1 MKLRFAG
8 ISQVGQIRNKNE
20 DAILM
25 RVADH
30 GALFLVA
37 DGIGGREHG
46 ELASKML
53 CDRYNEWWEEQFFTP
68 SMTFQKA
75 IDTLRKVLFQ
85 VNQEI
90 VSQFGCF
97 NVGSTLVLLFL
108 FHNHCL
114 YLSSGDSRIYSAHGM
129 AFQQITVDDVYENLR
144 PSAIK
149 FEKASKGKL
158 IGAVG
163 ICETPEFSIR
173 TDAIKKKDRF
183 LLCSDGAYR
192 FISPQHL
199 RRYILSPWKSPS
211 KMIDDSL
218 KEIEANGAKDN
229 YSMICIC
236 IDAL

>member
-1 MKLRFAG
+1 MKLSFAG
-8 ISQVGQIRNKNE
+8 ISRIGQVRKKNE

-68 SMTFQKA
+68 GLTFQRA
-75 IDTLRKVLFQ
+75 IDTLKRVLFQ

-90 VSQFGCF
+90 VSRFGRF
-97 NVGSTLVLLFL
+97 NAGSTLVLLFL

-114 YLSSGDSRIYSAHGM
+114 YLSSGDSRIYCACGRS
-129 AFQQITVDDVYENLR
+129 FQQITVDDVYENLR
-144 PSAIK
+144 HSEMK
-149 FEKASKGKL
+149 FDKASKGKL
-158 IGAVG
+158 VGAIG

-173 TDAIKKKDRF
+173 TSAIKRKDRF
-183 LLCSDGAYR
+183 LLCSDGVYR
-192 FISPQHL
+192 FMSPQHL
-199 RRYILSPWKSPS
+199 RRHILSPWKSPS
-211 KMIDDSL
+211 KIIGDSI

-229 YSMICIC
+229 YSMIYIC
-236 IDAL
+236 VDAL